1 MNPSDSAPKLT
12 ITSSHKWLVL
22 LGFVC
27 RIIVA
32 FVFLTAGIL
41 KSFDPDGFAYQ
52 IESYGIISGILTYI
66 AALFFIVVE
75 FLIAIALLIN
85 YRPKITF
92 TGAGILLFF
101 FIIVTGWAWT
111 QGKTE
116 GCGCFGSLASRTPA
130 EVIIEDIFLLGG
142 LFVSWLSMKGNNIQN
157 LQWKNRL
164 FLASLVFAVALPFL
178 GPRMP
183 VDSIVTDLKIGADLK
198 DLSVSDIDADLT
210 EGEYL
215 VVLLDEEC
223 EQCEKIVE
231 DLNRILNNSTA
242 PELVGILVG
251 NRDNVFEFVWK
262 YGVIFNLGYAP
273 REEVGNLY
281 RKLPKAFLLKD
292 GIVEQV
298 WNDLPIDLFNE

>member
-12 ITSSHKWLVL
+12 IARSHRWLVL

-66 AALFFIVVE
+66 AALIFIVVE

-101 FIIVTGWAWT
+101 FIIVTGWAWS

-130 EVIIEDIFLLGG
+130 DVIIEDIFLLGG
-142 LFVSWLSMKGNNIQN
+142 LFVSWLSMKGNSFQN
-157 LQWKNRL
+157 VQWKNRL
-164 FLASLVFAVALPFL
+164 FLASFVFAVALPVL

-198 DLSVSDIDADLT
+198 ELSVSDIDADLT

-231 DLNRILNNSTA
+231 DLNRIVNNSTA

-251 NRDNVFEFVWK
+251 DRDNVFEFVWK

-292 GIVEQV
+292 GIVKQV
-298 WNDLPIDLFNE
+298 WNDLPTDFFNE